1 LFGFLSN
8 AVRLA
13 IVLVVGVFVLQ
24 WLGQIGVRAQGVALV
39 AIGFL
44 AYRGFVGLVGAL
56 IHSDTG
62 NDGDPIGRADTL
74 VEADPV
80 AMTPRDRALT
90 AAYYI
95 AIQGVAAL
103 LILHTVASLGFSSDP
118 LSVQFL
124 GILPITLYM
133 VLLLGF
139 NLNVIYLFIG
149 PIARTRPDSEA
160 AELTW
165 DVGEHILSRVLVLGL
180 LLTEAIEAA
189 ELTWDV
195 GEHILS
201 RVLVLGLLL
210 TEAIAAWTAFLQ
222 YRALHAAS
230 LHECCGDLTAS
241 EAVRVRADNWAR
253 IARIATQGG
262 TALRVG

>member
-180 LLTEAIEAA
+180 LLTEAI
-189 ELTWDV
+189 
-195 GEHILS
+195 
-201 RVLVLGLLL
+201 
-210 TEAIAAWTAFLQ
+210 AAWTAFLQ